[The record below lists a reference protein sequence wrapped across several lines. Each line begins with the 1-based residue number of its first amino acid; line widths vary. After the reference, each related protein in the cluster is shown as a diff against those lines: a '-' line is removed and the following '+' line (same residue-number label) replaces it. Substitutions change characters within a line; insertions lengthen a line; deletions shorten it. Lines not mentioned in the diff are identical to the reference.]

1 METFHRIP
9 EPGGEVC
16 DFCTGGPI
24 DKLYSC
30 RNFIWNKRA
39 IFVHESIGAWAACRD
54 CAELIDRDAWSSLTE
69 RALQCFAREHAV
81 ARYDL
86 PAVREQLREI
96 HQLFR
101 QHMIRE
107 Y

>member
-1 METFHRIP
+1 M
-9 EPGGEVC
+9 GC
-16 DFCTGGPI
+16 
-24 DKLYSC
+24 L
-30 RNFIWNKRA
+30 
-39 IFVHESIGAWAACRD
+39 RD

-107 Y
+107 YSCSSAYPPVSTLRCSDGMRASVVVRS